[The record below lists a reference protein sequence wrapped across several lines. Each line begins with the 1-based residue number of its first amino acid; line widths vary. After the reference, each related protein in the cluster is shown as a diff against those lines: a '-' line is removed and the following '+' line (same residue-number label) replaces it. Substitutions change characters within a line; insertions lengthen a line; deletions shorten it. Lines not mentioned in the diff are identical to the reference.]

1 MKKRDDLT
9 SYVVTTFDCEETYS
23 KIMSEVNKK
32 DYSDSVL
39 NIINPVMDSYKKDS
53 KLFIRDFMDFLIELI
68 GDLDVE
74 YESMTDD
81 KYLESFADFPED
93 VRRIQNDFLRF
104 GFNIS
109 SAEAEMLWIDVSDVY
124 AAQWLGV
131 DHDDKAFMDVFF
143 IFCKKKLSERNK
155 ETIENVFVIGSL
167 SQWSEIKEI
176 AIKYEH
182 VKYVHPQPPS
192 KPFAQIVSEV
202 FDNIDEADVII
213 ALRKPDGSIGQGITY
228 EIEYAKRLNKK
239 ILYVDSVVG

>member
-9 SYVVTTFDCEETYS
+9 NYVVTTFDSDDIYS
-23 KIMSEVNKK
+23 KIMNEVTKSS
-32 DYSDSVL
+32 YSDYLL
-39 NIINPVMDSYKKDS
+39 NKINTVMDSYKKDS
-53 KLFIRDFMDFLIELI
+53 KLFIRDFIGFLVESI
-68 GDLDVE
+68 GDLRDE
-74 YESMTDD
+74 YETMTDEEFLD
-81 KYLESFADFPED
+81 SSVDYPED
-93 VRRIQNDFLRF
+93 IRRIQNDFLGF
-104 GFNIS
+104 GFILS
-109 SAEAEMLWIDVSDVY
+109 SVEAEILWTIVSDDY

-131 DHDDKAFMDVFF
+131 GDDNEAFMDVFI
-143 IFCKKKLSERNK
+143 IFCQKKYSERNK

-192 KPFAQIVSEV
+192 KPFSQIVSEV

-213 ALRKPDGSIGQGITY
+213 ALRKPDGSIGQGVIY